1 MQGSFGRG
9 RGAPLRLY
17 LQALLTW
24 SSVADEV
31 RDLTRSLLGQ
41 LSVYLVAGTTCS
53 SWHLKRAQQIR
64 SSKAEGLSAANVK
77 SRQKSEQTGR
87 VDT

>member
-1 MQGSFGRG
+1 MGGG
-9 RGAPLRLY
+9 RGAPLRLHF
-17 LQALLTW
+17 QTLLAW

-31 RDLTRSLLGQ
+31 TDLTGWLLGQ
-41 LSVYLVAGTTCS
+41 LSVYLVARTTCS
-53 SWHLKRAQQIR
+53 SWHVKKGQQIR
-64 SSKAEGLSAANVK
+64 SSKAEGLSAANAK